1 MPPTALRE
9 RLASL
14 NRSLLPSRAAGDRAA
29 KMGLSGARPA
39 APPRPRPPRRAP
51 DGFEAV
57 PTPHGVAWCFAD
69 VIPFGRVPGSPPPL
83 AHCYLDTETTGL
95 AGGTGTQVFAAALC
109 IPQEAGLEVRQL
121 FLVEPAGEPAFLWL
135 LQREVGRAP
144 RLATYN
150 GAAFDLPLVRTRWVL
165 ARLEGEFDHPQHLDL
180 LHLTRALFKQRLD
193 SCTLQTVEARL
204 LGFERDDDLPGAL
217 VPEAYFGYLRHGRSP
232 WLEAALRHNRQDVVS
247 LFHLHARLLEQ
258 VGGRSPS
265 MTAPDWLALGR
276 LLWRQGRHADA
287 WRALRQAAEPGG
299 GGEAAATA
307 SLLLARELTRRRSFA
322 AADALLRRVHAL
334 RPHDPQ
340 LTTAR
345 ARLLEWRLH
354 DLPEAARIVSAT
366 LAQLPP
372 HDPLHADLAHRL
384 ARLELRLARRHGPSV
399 DRCTALGPE
408 PGPSVDRWPELR
420 LS

>member
-1 MPPTALRE
+1 MPPAALRE

-14 NRSLLPSRAAGDRAA
+14 NGGGR
-29 KMGLSGARPA
+29 A
-39 APPRPRPPRRAP
+39 APPRPRPQRRAP
-51 DGFEAV
+51 AGFEAV
-57 PTPHGVAWCFAD
+57 QTPHGVAWCFAD
-69 VIPFGRVPGSPPPL
+69 VLPFGRVPGSPPSP
-83 AHCYLDTETTGL
+83 AHCYFDTETTGL
-95 AGGTGTQVFAAALC
+95 TGGTGTQVFAAALC

-135 LQREVGRAP
+135 LQRELGRAP

-165 ARLEGEFDHPQHLDL
+165 ARLEGEFLHPQHLDL

-247 LFHLHARLLEQ
+247 LFYLHARLLEQ
-258 VGGRSPS
+258 VGGRSAS
-265 MTAPDWLALGR
+265 MNAADWLALGR
-276 LLWRQGRHADA
+276 LLWRQGRRADG
-287 WRALRQAAEPGG
+287 WRALRRAAEPGG
-299 GGEAAATA
+299 GAARATA
-307 SLLLARELTRRRSFA
+307 SLLLARELSRRRRFG
-322 AADALLRRVHAL
+322 AADALLRRA
-334 RPHDPQ
+334 HDLCPYDPE

-345 ARLLEWRLH
+345 ARLLEWRLG
-354 DLPEAARIVSAT
+354 DLEGAAQIVSAT
-366 LAQLPP
+366 LLRLPP
-372 HDPLHADLAHRL
+372 QDPLRADLAHRL
-384 ARLELRLARRHGPSV
+384 ARLERRLARRPRARRQRPSV
-399 DRCTALGPE
+399 DTCTAPRPE
-408 PGPSVDRWPELR
+408 IGPSVDRWPAGFQ

>member
-1 MPPTALRE
+1 MPASALRE

-14 NRSLLPSRAAGDRAA
+14 AGR
-29 KMGLSGARPA
+29 A
-39 APPRPRPPRRAP
+39 APPRPRPERRAP

-57 PTPHGVAWCFAD
+57 ETPHGVAWCFAD

-83 AHCYLDTETTGL
+83 AHCYFDTETTGL

-121 FLVEPAGEPAFLWL
+121 FLVEPAGEAAFLWL
-135 LQREVGRAP
+135 LRRELGRAP

-150 GAAFDLPLVRTRWVL
+150 GASFDLPLVRTRWVL

-204 LGFERDDDLPGAL
+204 LGFERDNDLPGAL

-232 WLEAALRHNRQDVVS
+232 WLEPALRHNRQDVVS
-247 LFHLHARLLEQ
+247 LFYLHARLLEQ

-276 LLWRQGRHADA
+276 LLWRQGRRADA
-287 WRALRQAAEPGG
+287 WRALRRAAEPGAG
-299 GGEAAATA
+299 AAGATA
-307 SLLLARELTRRRSFA
+307 SLVLARELVRRRHFA
-322 AADALLRRVHAL
+322 AANALLLPVHAL

-345 ARLLEWRLH
+345 ARLLEWRLGG
-354 DLPEAARIVSAT
+354 LEEAARIVSAT
-366 LAQLPP
+366 LAHLPP
-372 HDPLHADLAHRL
+372 HDPLHADLAYRL
-384 ARLELRLARRHGPSV
+384 ARLERRLVTRTARRQRPSL
-399 DRCTALGPE
+399 DRCTAAGPE
-408 PGPSVDRWPELR
+408 PRPPVDRWPGFQLR
-420 LS
+420 F